1 MRDDIDFGQTGIP
14 QLFFRLFIPTLMG
27 LLFGSLLNVADGI
40 FVGRGVGSDALAAVN
55 IVGPIF
61 LITTGVSL
69 MFASG
74 VSIVAAIHLSKGNV
88 KAANIN
94 VTQALT
100 IPFVIMALLMGIL
113 VMFPYEVTLLFGGS
127 ERLVPY
133 VSDYLR
139 YCAPG
144 IVMCVILFV
153 GMFVVRLDGSPNY
166 VMGVSIFD
174 SILNII
180 LDYLFI
186 FPLDMGIKGAAVAT
200 SIASSISALLM
211 IGYFVKGSRQ
221 IHLYRPKFSPK
232 ALRLTLRNA
241 GYMVK
246 LGASTFIGE
255 TAISCMMIVGNF
267 MFMDYLQEDGV
278 AAFSVACY
286 LFPLVFMVGNAVAQS
301 AQPIISYNHGL
312 GNTNRVRHTFR
323 ISITVA
329 IVAGTLITL
338 LGVFGGDLLAGIFL
352 EPGIRAWQ
360 IAAEGLPLYALSCG
374 FFTLN
379 LVLIGYY
386 QALEKPRPATTF
398 MLLRGY
404 ILIIPV
410 FILLPVIMGI
420 RGLWLATP
428 LSEAITFLCIIVYF
442 FGKKY
447 HQA

>member
-1 MRDDIDFGQTGIP
+1 MLRDDIDFGRTRIP
-14 QLFFRLFIPTLMG
+14 QLFVRLFIPTLLG

-55 IVGPIF
+55 IVAPVF

-74 VSIVAAIHLSKGNV
+74 VSIVAAIHLSKGNI

-100 IPFVIMALLMGIL
+100 IPFVLIALLMVVL
-113 VMFPYEVTLLFGGS
+113 VSFPHDVTLLFGGS

-139 YCAPG
+139 YGAPG
-144 IVMCVILFV
+144 ILMCVIFFV
-153 GMFVVRLDGSPNY
+153 GMFVVRLDGAPNY
-166 VMGVSIFD
+166 AMVVSIFD
-174 SILNII
+174 SVLNII
-180 LDYLFI
+180 LDYLFV
-186 FPLDMGIKGAAVAT
+186 FPLDMGIKGAAIAT
-200 SIASSISALLM
+200 SIASTLSALLM
-211 IGYFVKGSRQ
+211 IGYFVRGSRQ
-221 IHLYRPKFSPK
+221 IHLYRPKFTPT
-232 ALRLTLRNA
+232 AIRLTIRNA

-246 LGASTFIGE
+246 LGASTFVGE
-255 TAISCMMIVGNF
+255 TALSCMMIVGNF

-312 GNTNRVRHTFR
+312 GNTHRIRHTFR
-323 ISITVA
+323 LSMTVA
-329 IVAGTLITL
+329 VVAGTLITA
-338 LGVFGGDLLAGIFL
+338 LGIFGGGMLSSLFL
-352 EPGIRAWQ
+352 EPGIRSWQ
-360 IAAEGLPLYALSCG
+360 IATDGLPLYAYSFV

-379 LVLIGYY
+379 LVFIGYY
-386 QALEKPRPATTF
+386 QALELARPATTF

-404 ILIIPV
+404 ILIIPI
-410 FILLPVIMGI
+410 FILLPTLLGVS
-420 RGLWLATP
+420 GLWLATP
-428 LSEAITFLCIIVYF
+428 LSEALTFAVIII
-442 FGKKY
+442 Y
-447 HQA
+447 HFSRHRQN